1 MRAEKGNPAPER
13 IYERRRDGNKIADE
27 EKSEKNSRTR
37 CGKEKCKQPR
47 FNTWVPKEGEEAHFM
62 SFFSLNLLFFILNLL
77 FRIPS
82 TWRGTYCP

>member
-47 FNTWVPKEGEEAHFM
+47 FNT
-62 SFFSLNLLFFILNLL
+62 
-77 FRIPS
+77 
-82 TWRGTYCP
+82 

>member
-47 FNTWVPKEGEEAHFM
+47 FNTWVPKEGEEAHLLHLEFTFQNSEHM
-62 SFFSLNLLFFILNLL
+62 EGDLLSLI
-77 FRIPS
+77 
-82 TWRGTYCP
+82 

>member
-47 FNTWVPKEGEEAHFM
+47 FNTWVPKEFTFLHLEFTFQNSEHMEGDLL
-62 SFFSLNLLFFILNLL
+62 SLI
-77 FRIPS
+77 
-82 TWRGTYCP
+82 